1 MLVYLDMYVKSGKYN
16 IFSPNDKVRE
26 KFFQFLTLLKPILEG
41 IDRAGD
47 AYVLLLPYTYTV
59 KYDSHESKYKFSV
72 LYAIINDTKA
82 IEQKQID
89 PKSIAAGVKFQYDT
103 TSDFIDD
110 INDSLKVK
118 SNKKYIL
125 VTNYPLYEKLRQA
138 FAEDIAKGT
147 LEVKSIYTVGLYY
160 YISEMVDENSINQN
174 ASIDNI
180 CGNLTTG
187 DKTFSRSKIKGGDN
201 FLIANRSSLSMAGL
215 SRNSAQA
222 VITLPEEIIDGFTM
236 FYGFRLNAPN
246 VICKS
251 TKQPIANLLA
261 ATSMYSNITPDHNQA
276 RYYRSTTTKK
286 TKTKVSVSEDLKPY
300 VEITRKVAE
309 IVFQKVPQSIED
321 FLDLLNNKLIRDL
334 EIIVKKLIVGYEKHL
349 ISMIENKDKFRELNK
364 IRSKKSFI
372 EYVKYIHRFGE
383 QGYDDVVVRLL
394 KTDIAFLSG
403 IIAKEF
409 QLKGAEESLPLAA
422 LIRIYVCLIRY
433 RDPNKLN
440 PKAEWSEMVKY
451 SENLIKRINMDLEPP
466 QPISSSSPPVAQQS
480 QTAAQNQSTSKPGNN
495 TTPPADSSSVPPNVP
510 PNLASASQSP
520 SPDKIYVL
528 PTGRFIECDLFDA
541 KNAFTYCTILLPQE
555 RHDDISKDPLGT
567 IIDIAD
573 YICNFQGG
581 MFSNVDQ
588 IYKLEEDSVPD
599 VPVSFEKYYLKNLMI
614 HTCDQRNDAIQL
626 LYRQARVDVEAVAN
640 NIALDII
647 NGQFKPNNDN
657 KYLLNI
663 IVFKSE
669 YAKVDLTA
677 LHNLIKV
684 FPDNVLR
691 RVESMSFVLDDKD
704 KNKVLKDTKD
714 YNFVCTIHEVN
725 DDDNPDLEKILRNY
739 TQDYCQNI
747 VYMLD
752 DHQHLHEMH
761 LPLDEIREYTLSPYY
776 PTFLPYQTLISKA
789 FTMPLTGYAH
799 YVIAYAL
806 NYVRSKNSATQDY
819 KKRTIYRVLMNSK
832 SFSHDYARL
841 LAYVYLLFN
850 IKEITFAYGNHFKK
864 ISIEQ
869 ELEYITKKAESETP
883 RSISFSNKPYTVSLK
898 AIQQFIDWVKSQ
910 TWYSYGFSRC
920 NPERKKLFEEYYEL
934 SNQVYESFIKSTDYA
949 DHADQIISA
958 CQANDANS
966 MDDNIGRVYLSIL
979 KPQEFSAINNVIN
992 KSAQNN
998 TAYNIYFEKIKKYVD
1013 YVVTEINKLYNKFS
1027 GKLNGYDTPEID
1039 YNIETKLLDTA
1050 FKSKGKMDTKA
1061 KLRFL
1066 DELEFDYVERIAYIM
1081 GTYMLKQLQT
1091 SFKPYANWITVLEPI
1106 FSKDKLN
1113 TILNEH
1119 LKDLNE
1125 ETYDKIDKL
1134 GKSLN
1139 LNNAEKVILMMNYLC
1154 LNRLYAE
1161 QYQDIEETFRVL
1173 TEDLLV
1179 TNASEASIYRT
1190 QILIAGIRMFLQNFI
1205 CDLYSKSK
1213 GNEFMD
1219 ANRFSGN
1226 YLIICEDSDIAA
1238 ALASSLSIL
1247 LHFRSKTNKAIKEIE
1262 LVARQFYSNLFKTL
1276 YKRNNKWYQKIKNMI
1291 IGTSKNN
1298 YYDEELKFMNLT
1310 FDVMNQALNSS
1321 NGFLNGKDF
1330 NSDYPLYGLSALVF
1344 ILSIPMTVSLAMAVG
1359 DKDSA
1364 TSMISMV
1371 YKYQDAMS
1379 AHGITLINSY
1389 CGAGYE
1395 EPELELPEDIE
1406 LSHIID
1412 FPVSTNVISKEN
1424 IFDRDNY
1431 EDAITTISEVLTHR
1445 AKTMDQSYGQVII
1458 TDDFTRTTVD
1468 MSNVNTIIILA
1479 GRRNT
1484 FSQSER
1490 QGALI
1495 LDKQFAD
1502 SLYEQTGRKANV
1514 YYVTFEYDSRIDDMT
1529 RDSYLRPRFDTN
1541 IQSMYSVM
1549 SQVNQLT
1556 TAKIK
1561 RVKGSQTSQSGPT
1574 VLTIAII

>member
-1 MLVYLDMYVKSGKYN
+1 MYTRSGKYD
-16 IFSPNDKVRE
+16 IFNPNDKVRE
-26 KFFQFLTLLKPILEG
+26 KFYQFLTLIKPILEG

-59 KYDSHESKYKFSV
+59 EYESQESKYKFSV

-103 TSDFIDD
+103 MPEFIDD
-110 INDSLKVK
+110 INAALKAG

-138 FAEDIAKGT
+138 FAEDIAQGA

-160 YISEMVDENSINQN
+160 YISKMVGENSINQN

-180 CGNLTTG
+180 CSNVTTN
-187 DKTFSRSKIKGGDN
+187 DKTFSRSKVKGGDN

-215 SRNSAQA
+215 SRSSAQA

-236 FYGFRLNAPN
+236 FYGFRLTAPN

-261 ATSMYSNITPDHNQA
+261 ATSMYSSITPDYNQA
-276 RYYRSTTTKK
+276 RYYRSTTTERPKE
-286 TKTKVSVSEDLKPY
+286 KVSVPEDLKPY
-300 VEITRKVAE
+300 LEITRKVAE
-309 IVFQKVPQSIED
+309 IVFQKVPKNIEN
-321 FLDLLNNKLIRDL
+321 FLYLLNDKIISDL
-334 EIIVKKLIVGYEKHL
+334 EIIVKKLIVGYEQYL
-349 ISMIENKDKFRELNK
+349 ISMIESKEKFRELNT

-372 EYVKYIHRFGE
+372 EYVKYVHRFAEQSYAIGE
-383 QGYDDVVVRLL
+383 RLL
-394 KTDIAFLSG
+394 KTDIALLSST
-403 IIAKEF
+403 IAKAF
-409 QLKGAEESLPLAA
+409 QLKGPEESLPLAA
-422 LIRIYVCLIRY
+422 LIRIYFCLIRY

-440 PKAEWSEMVKY
+440 PKAGLSEIVKY
-451 SENLIKRINMDLEPP
+451 SENLIKKINMDLEPP
-466 QPISSSSPPVAQQS
+466 QPLSSTSPPVAQQS
-480 QTAAQNQSTSKPGNN
+480 QTAAPNQSNPKPRNN
-495 TTPPADSSSVPPNVP
+495 TTPPADPSSVPPNVP
-510 PNLASASQSP
+510 PNLASASQP
-520 SPDKIYVL
+520 PAPDKIYVL

-567 IIDIAD
+567 IIDMAD

-581 MFSNVDQ
+581 MFNNVDQ
-588 IYKLEEDSVPD
+588 IYKLEENSVPD
-599 VPVSFEKYYLKNLMI
+599 VPISFIEYTLKNLMI
-614 HTCDQRNDAIQL
+614 HTCDQHKDAIQL
-626 LYRQARVDVEAVAN
+626 LYRQARVDVEAIAN

-647 NGQFKPNNDN
+647 KGQFKPSN
-657 KYLLNI
+657 KNEYFLNI
-663 IVFKSE
+663 IVFKSK

-677 LHNLIKV
+677 IHNLIKV

-691 RVESMSFVLDDKD
+691 RVNAMSFVLDDKD
-704 KNKVLKDTKD
+704 KDKVLKDVQN
-714 YNFVCTIHEVN
+714 YNFICRIHEVN

-752 DHQHLHEMH
+752 DHQHLHEMQ
-761 LPLDEIREYTLSPYY
+761 LPLDEIQEYTLSPYY
-776 PTFLPYQTLISKA
+776 PTFLPSQILISKA

-799 YVIAYAL
+799 YVIAYTF

-819 KKRTIYRVLMNSK
+819 KKRTTYRVLMNSK

-850 IKEITFAYGNHFKK
+850 IKEFAFAYGNYFKK
-864 ISIEQ
+864 IGIEQ
-869 ELEYITKKAESETP
+869 ELEYITKKAESETR

-898 AIQQFIDWVKSQ
+898 AIQQFIDRVKSQ

-920 NPERKKLFEEYYEL
+920 NPDRKKLFEDYYEI
-934 SNQVYESFIKSTDYA
+934 SNQVYESFMKSTAYT

-958 CQANDANS
+958 CQVNDSNA
-966 MDDNIGRVYLSIL
+966 MDDSIGRVYLSIL

-1039 YNIETKLLDTA
+1039 YNIETKLLNTA
-1050 FKSKGKMDTKA
+1050 FKAKGKMDTKA

-1066 DELEFDYVERIAYIM
+1066 DDLELDYVERIAYIM
-1081 GTYMLKQLQT
+1081 SAYMLKQLRA
-1091 SFKPYANWITVLEPI
+1091 SFKPYADWEVVLEAV
-1106 FSKDKLN
+1106 FGSDKLK
-1113 TILNEH
+1113 TLLAGQ
-1119 LKDLNE
+1119 LKGLSE
-1125 ETYDKIDKL
+1125 ENYEKLDKI
-1134 GKSLN
+1134 GKSLGLSN
-1139 LNNAEKVILMMNYLC
+1139 TEQVILILNYLY
-1154 LNRLYAE
+1154 LNRLYTE
-1161 QYQDIEETFRVL
+1161 QNQDIEETFRVL
-1173 TEDLLV
+1173 TDDLLV
-1179 TNASEASIYRT
+1179 TNVSEASIYRT

-1247 LHFRSKTNKAIKEIE
+1247 LHFRSKTDKAMKEIE

-1276 YKRNNKWYQKIKNMI
+1276 YKRNNKWYKRIKDKI
-1291 IGTSKNN
+1291 IGTSKNK
-1298 YYDEELKFMNLT
+1298 YYDEELQFMDLT
-1310 FDVMNQALNSS
+1310 INVMNHALSTS
-1321 NGFLNGKDF
+1321 EKFINGNDF

-1344 ILSIPMTVSLAMAVG
+1344 ILSIPLTVSLAMSVG
-1359 DKDSA
+1359 DKDST
-1364 TSMISMV
+1364 TSMIGMV

-1379 AHGITLINSY
+1379 AHGITLSNSY
-1389 CGAGYE
+1389 CEAGYE
-1395 EPELELPEDIE
+1395 QPELELPEDTE
-1406 LSHIID
+1406 LSHITD
-1412 FPVSTNVISKEN
+1412 FPVSTNLISKEN
-1424 IFDRDNY
+1424 LFDKNNY
-1431 EDAITTISEVLTHR
+1431 DDAITTISEVLTHR
-1445 AKTMDQSYGQVII
+1445 AKTMDQSYGQVIV
-1458 TDDFTRTTVD
+1458 TDDITRVGVD

-1479 GRRNT
+1479 GRRNA

-1490 QGALI
+1490 QGTLI
-1495 LDKQFAD
+1495 LDKQIAD

-1529 RDSYLRPRFDTN
+1529 QDSYLKPRFNTN
-1541 IQSMYSVM
+1541 VQKLYSVM
-1549 SQVNQLT
+1549 SQVSQIRT
-1556 TAKIK
+1556 TTGKSL
-1561 RVKGSQTSQSGPT
+1561 KGSQKSQAVPT

>member
-1 MLVYLDMYVKSGKYN
+1 MYARSGKYD
-16 IFSPNDKVRE
+16 IFNPNDKVRE
-26 KFFQFLTLLKPILEG
+26 KFFQFVTLLKPILEG

-47 AYVLLLPYTYTV
+47 AYVLLLPYTYNV
-59 KYDSHESKYKFSV
+59 KYDSKESKYNFSV

-89 PKSIAAGVKFQYDT
+89 PKSISTGVKFQYDT
-103 TSDFIDD
+103 MPEFVDD
-110 INDSLKVK
+110 INAALKAK

-138 FAEDIAKGT
+138 FAEDIAQGA

-160 YISEMVDENSINQN
+160 YISKMVGENSINQN

-180 CGNLTTG
+180 CGNVTTN
-187 DKTFSRSKIKGGDN
+187 DKTFSRSKVKGRDN

-261 ATSMYSNITPDHNQA
+261 ATSMYSSITPDYNQA
-276 RYYRSTTTKK
+276 RYYRSTTTEKPK
-286 TKTKVSVSEDLKPY
+286 AKVSVPEDLKPY

-309 IVFQKVPQSIED
+309 IVFQKVPKNIEN
-321 FLDLLNNKLIRDL
+321 FLDLLNDKIIRDL
-334 EIIVKKLIVGYEKHL
+334 EIIVKKLIVGYEQYL
-349 ISMIENKDKFRELNK
+349 ISMIESKEKFRKLNTIK
-364 IRSKKSFI
+364 SKKNFI
-372 EYVKYIHRFGE
+372 KYIEYIHRVAE
-383 QGYDDVVVRLL
+383 QSRAIRERLL
-394 KTDIAFLSG
+394 KTDIALLSST
-403 IIAKEF
+403 IAEAF
-409 QLKGAEESLPLAA
+409 QLKGPEESLPLAA

-440 PKAEWSEMVKY
+440 PKSEWSEKVKY
-451 SENLIKRINMDLEPP
+451 SENFIKEINMDLEPP
-466 QPISSSSPPVAQQS
+466 QPLSSTSPPVAQQS
-480 QTAAQNQSTSKPGNN
+480 QTAAQNQSKSKPRNN

-510 PNLASASQSP
+510 PNLASASQST
-520 SPDKIYVL
+520 SPDTIYVL
-528 PTGRFIECDLFDA
+528 PTGRFIECELFDRES
-541 KNAFTYCTILLPQE
+541 AFTYCTILLPQE
-555 RHDDISKDPLGT
+555 RHDDIRKDPLGT
-567 IIDIAD
+567 IIYIAD
-573 YICNFQGG
+573 YICNFRGG
-581 MFSNVDQ
+581 MFSNIDQ
-588 IYKLEEDSVPD
+588 IYKLEENSVPD
-599 VPVSFEKYYLKNLMI
+599 VPLSFEKYYLKNLMI
-614 HTCDQRNDAIQL
+614 HTCDQHKDAIQL

-647 NGQFKPNNDN
+647 NGQFKPDNDN
-657 KYLLNI
+657 KYFLNI

-677 LHNLIKV
+677 LKNLIKV

-691 RVESMSFVLDDKD
+691 RVETMSFVLDDKD
-704 KNKVLKDTKD
+704 KDKVLIDVQKYD
-714 YNFVCTIHEVN
+714 FICRIHEVN
-725 DDDNPDLEKILRNY
+725 DDNKPDLEEILRNY
-739 TQDYCQNI
+739 TQEYCQNI

-752 DHQHLHEMH
+752 DHQHLHEMQ
-761 LPLDEIREYTLSPYY
+761 LLLDEIQSYMIPSVFGPK
-776 PTFLPYQTLISKA
+776 QIQV
-789 FTMPLTGYAH
+789 PLTRYTH
-799 YVIAYAL
+799 YLIAYAY
-806 NYVRSKNSATQDY
+806 NYRNPTKSVTEQY
-819 KKRTIYRVLMNSK
+819 KARTRYRVLMNSK
-832 SFSHDYARL
+832 SFSHDYVRL

-850 IKEITFAYGNHFKK
+850 VTYIEVTYENTSLIINIDERLYAIWALANYFGKNSIKKRIT
-864 ISIEQ
+864 
-869 ELEYITKKAESETP
+869 
-883 RSISFSNKPYTVSLK
+883 FSNKPYTVSLK
-898 AIQQFIDWVKSQ
+898 AIKQFINRVKSQ

-920 NPERKKLFEEYYEL
+920 NPDRKKLFEEYYEI
-934 SNQVYESFIKSTDYA
+934 SNQVYEGFMKSTDYA

-958 CQANDANS
+958 CQVNDSNA
-966 MDDNIGRVYLSIL
+966 MDDSVGRVYLSIL
-979 KPQEFSAINNVIN
+979 KPQEFSAINNAI
-992 KSAQNN
+992 SQSTQNN
-998 TAYNIYFEKIKKYVD
+998 PAYNIYFEKIKKYVD

-1039 YNIETKLLDTA
+1039 YNIKTKLLNTA
-1050 FKSKGKMDTKA
+1050 FKAKGKMDTEA

-1066 DELEFDYVERIAYIM
+1066 DELEFDYIERIAYIM
-1081 GTYMLKQLQT
+1081 GTYMLKQLPT
-1091 SFKPYANWITVLEPI
+1091 SFEPYANWIAVLEPI

-1113 TILNEH
+1113 TILSEH

-1139 LNNAEKVILMMNYLC
+1139 LNNAEKVILMMNYLY

-1276 YKRNNKWYQKIKNMI
+1276 YKRNNKWYQKIKDSI

-1310 FDVMNQALNSS
+1310 FDVMNQALNIS
-1321 NGFLNGKDF
+1321 NGFINGKDF

-1364 TSMISMV
+1364 NSMIGMV

-1389 CGAGYE
+1389 CSAGYE

-1406 LSHIID
+1406 LSHIMD

-1424 IFDRDNY
+1424 IFNRDNY

-1495 LDKQFAD
+1495 LDKQIAD

-1529 RDSYLRPRFDTN
+1529 RDSYLKPRFNTN
-1541 IQSMYSVM
+1541 VQSLYSVM
-1549 SQVNQLT
+1549 GQVSQLGKT
-1556 TAKIK
+1556 EGTSGAHG
-1561 RVKGSQTSQSGPT
+1561 RTSQSIPT